1 VTDYNPNYGI
11 IDEKYTNH
19 RNFPTC
25 LLPASKS
32 KRQHFFEERYHVKKD
47 GGFKNL
53 IINYCADCCS
63 TYIESWEKLLHYGCQ
78 RSCVNV
84 IRQYEKEVR
93 DRANKPVEKEWIPK
107 KLELVDF

>member
-1 VTDYNPNYGI
+1 MVACKLIYI
-11 IDEKYTNH
+11 
-19 RNFPTC
+19 
-25 LLPASKS
+25 S
-32 KRQHFFEERYHVKKD
+32 
-47 GGFKNL
+47 KNL